1 MTLQQTRALAELEK
15 AVASV
20 GARLRSLQVA
30 DARLALDS
38 DPQKQTADPPL
49 TMWARVKKSLPTS
62 LSLFSSGS
70 PKPLVH
76 VDDDAVTILPPAD
89 TATLEEGV
97 IGDTLKERI
106 AWHLDYLGKKDLLLN
121 LDLRGVSGFDPEKH
135 KRLRGCTLDESE
147 ARCWYKKTAESK
159 HTAFKWADI
168 SIKSRTCVKNVA
180 MAREEKVTSDRFIA
194 LSISIERMIDGIK
207 IYSEPFAVHGEII
220 TTTAGNRHDLSE
232 TDRNSLISTIVMS
245 AGPLSSITSAA
256 IIAVEK
262 CDGGGLR
269 VKYAITLRDAAATIA
284 ARKKLET
291 FTTCTFAT
299 CTSIKITNWIKE
311 PDDISAKVRS
321 EEESWVRDQNSY
333 KRFFYL

>member
-70 PKPLVH
+70 PKPLV
-76 VDDDAVTILPPAD
+76 
-89 TATLEEGV
+89 TLEEGV
-97 IGDTLKERI
+97 IGDTLKEKI

-147 ARCWYKKTAESK
+147 ARCWYQKMAESK
-159 HTAFKWADI
+159 HTAFKWANI
-168 SIKSRTCVKNVA
+168 SRTCVQNFA
-180 MAREEKVTSDRFIA
+180 MAREEKVTSDRFMA

-284 ARKKLET
+284 ARRKLET
-291 FTTCTFAT
+291 FTTCAFAT
-299 CTSIKITNWIKE
+299 CTSLKITNWIKE

-333 KRFFYL
+333 KRYFYQ

>member
-89 TATLEEGV
+89 TVTLEEGV
-97 IGDTLKERI
+97 IGDTLKEKI

-147 ARCWYKKTAESK
+147 ARCWYQKMAESK

-168 SIKSRTCVKNVA
+168 SIKSRTCVQNVA
-180 MAREEKVTSDRFIA
+180 MAREEKVTSDRFMA

-220 TTTAGNRHDLSE
+220 TAAVVCE
-232 TDRNSLISTIVMS
+232 VSL
-245 AGPLSSITSAA
+245 
-256 IIAVEK
+256 
-262 CDGGGLR
+262 GGG
-269 VKYAITLRDAAATIA
+269 VDHAAH
-284 ARKKLET
+284 RCE
-291 FTTCTFAT
+291 
-299 CTSIKITNWIKE
+299 
-311 PDDISAKVRS
+311 
-321 EEESWVRDQNSY
+321 
-333 KRFFYL
+333 

>member
-70 PKPLVH
+70 PKPLV
-76 VDDDAVTILPPAD
+76 
-89 TATLEEGV
+89 TLEEGV
-97 IGDTLKERI
+97 IGDTLKEKI

-147 ARCWYKKTAESK
+147 ARCWYQKMAESK

-168 SIKSRTCVKNVA
+168 SIKSRTCVQNVA
-180 MAREEKVTSDRFIA
+180 MAREEKVTSDRFMA

-321 EEESWVRDQNSY
+321 EEESWVQDQNSY
-333 KRFFYL
+333 KRYFYQ